1 MSGPGADRPLVSRDL
16 QPDEWSETYLADV
29 VRRHGVRRPW
39 RNHLDQI
46 RGAVPLSAS
55 AGYWRETTASLT
67 TGSQRCADGIP
78 RYGGYAPPPWA
89 VADRQGRIRYCPVC
103 LVESRYVRARWRIT
117 ELPLCTL
124 HGCWLKDD
132 LVEPA
137 VTGYYTAPGR
147 LKLAEAS
154 TDEILDGAHCPLAGN
169 REATAVWSGFES
181 AAITS
186 TNPRTDQD
194 LPLRL
199 ACALL
204 LWRILTSIA
213 AVHRRQVAKRNLVSP
228 VEDVAEV
235 VRELRLLIKPTVDGT
250 AGLLRQISSKS
261 HLLAAARAIA
271 RTTEEEAKHSTLLSL
286 LPLADLHQAA
296 LAAEPGLAV
305 PTKTGA
311 YVFRSERQGYYSRN
325 EALELLRVAE
335 ATLDSWISRGLIGDV
350 INRQHGRKRFVFLSR
365 CEVDRLS
372 RELNQLVPV
381 ERFIAEVSIDW
392 SAYFALR
399 RGGLLAPVIVG
410 DVRHLERQQI
420 TSAQLAFEDASKPA
434 ERDDR
439 GAMPLLSE
447 RCVKAAGGQGAF
459 VELMK
464 GVLRGRVALVRALD
478 RPGWSSFLLP
488 TESLA
493 ALLHTRRA
501 SWTRRHKP
509 APVDQAV
516 LFEEA
521 ACPP

>member
-1 MSGPGADRPLVSRDL
+1 MSDSSVGRPLLTRPL

-46 RGAVPLSAS
+46 RGALPPSAS
-55 AGYWRETTASLT
+55 AGFWREMPGARTPGIQS
-67 TGSQRCADGIP
+67 CADGIP
-78 RYGGYAPPPWA
+78 RYGGYAPPGWA

-103 LVESRYVRARWRIT
+103 MVENRYVRARWRIT

-147 LKLAEAS
+147 LRLAEAS
-154 TDEILDGAHCPLAGN
+154 TDELLDGAHCPLAGT
-169 REATAVWSGFES
+169 REAVAVWGGFES

-186 TNPRTDQD
+186 VNPREGQD
-194 LPLRL
+194 LPHGL

-204 LWRILTSIA
+204 LWRMLTSIA

-235 VRELRLLIKPTVDGT
+235 VRELRLLIKPTVDGM
-250 AGLLRQISSKS
+250 AGLLRQISSKT

-271 RTTEEEAKHSTLLSL
+271 RTTEEETKHSTLLSL

-325 EALELLRVAE
+325 EALEFLGVAE

-350 INRQHGRKRFVFLSR
+350 IYRQHGRKKFVFLSR
-365 CEVDRLS
+365 TEVDRLS
-372 RELNQLVPV
+372 RELRQLVPV
-381 ERFIAEVSIDW
+381 ERFLDEASIDW

-399 RGGLLAPVIVG
+399 RSGMLAPVLVG
-410 DVRHLERQQI
+410 DVRHLKRQQV
-420 TSAQLAFEDASKPA
+420 TATQLTLEDASRPA
-434 ERDDR
+434 KLPDV

-459 VELMK
+459 VELLK
-464 GVLRGRVALVRALD
+464 TVLDGRVALTRDLSQ
-478 RPGWSSFLLP
+478 PGWSSFLLP

-493 ALLHTRRA
+493 ALSHTRRA
-501 SWTRRHKP
+501 SWTRRCRP
-509 APVDQAV
+509 ACINQVE

-521 ACPP
+521 SC